1 MPTVQDLIDLLKSK
15 YGPEDRIAYDL
26 CDIEMVSR
34 AAQARGMDRYFT
46 SKDYDQMIE
55 GIQSDMTQ
63 DVPRREAINAAI
75 GRTYLVWRKANI
87 KRGD

>member
-15 YGPEDRIAYDL
+15 YRPEDPIAYDL

-34 AAQARGMDRYFT
+34 AARARGMERCFT
-46 SKDYDQMIE
+46 PKDYDQMIE

-63 DVPRREAINAAI
+63 DVPRWEDINAAI
-75 GRTYLVWRKANI
+75 GRTYLVWRKTNI
-87 KRGD
+87 KSGD